1 MSCVSYLEIK
11 EREKEYGHIIDAGEQ
26 NFNILS

>member
-1 MSCVSYLEIK
+1 MSCVSNVEIK
-11 EREKEYGHIIDAGEQ
+11 EREKEYDHIIDAGEQ